1 MNTKTAP
8 LSTTLQSG
16 EHKISYA
23 YPSSTSATRLG
34 RGKTGCYVLEVTGK
48 AQATDSY
55 ADAVEKAQAQGTT
68 PNRWSM
74 DHPLNARFLVEP
86 EPVSV
91 GSTAA
96 D

>member
-1 MNTKTAP
+1 MNTKTST

-34 RGKTGCYVLEVTGK
+34 RGKTGCYVLEVGDK
-48 AQATDSY
+48 AHALDTY
-55 ADAVEKAQAQGTT
+55 ADAAEMAQKQGTT

-74 DHPLNARFLVEP
+74 DHPMNASFLVEQRSMT
-86 EPVSV
+86 V
-91 GSTAA
+91 A
-96 D
+96 